1 MDDSRMTD
9 GSLMD
14 EDVAQLAERAIAGDE
29 SAWGRLVERYAPLV
43 WAVCLRSGVTRA
55 DAEDVVQVVWLRL
68 LEHLPR
74 IKVAA
79 ALPGWLVTTTR
90 RECVHH
96 LRSAR
101 ARGRRET
108 SAPVELVPDARSDL
122 DEELLRAERH
132 DALRR
137 AFAQLD
143 ERCRRLLAALMSQP
157 APSYTTVSAELAM
170 PIGSIGPTRARCL
183 ESLRRT
189 PPVATLVTGEQQGGG
204 TGDVHRVERR
214 RPAGR

>member
-1 MDDSRMTD
+1 MDD
-9 GSLMD
+9 
-14 EDVAQLAERAIAGDE
+14 DVGRLVERAIAGDE
-29 SAWGRLVERYAPLV
+29 SAWGGLVDRYAPLV
-43 WAVCLRSGVTRA
+43 WAVCLRCGLPRT

-74 IKVAA
+74 IRVAA

-96 LRSAR
+96 LRGAR

-108 SAPVELVPDARSDL
+108 SAPVELVPDGRADL
-122 DEELLRAERH
+122 DEDLLRAERH

-143 ERCRRLLAALMSQP
+143 ERCRRLLAALMSLP
-157 APSYTTVSAELAM
+157 APSYTTVSRELAM

-183 ESLRRT
+183 ENLRRT
-189 PPVATLVTGEQQGGG
+189 PPVATLIAGDHQEGGS
-204 TGDVHRVERR
+204 GDVHRVERR